1 MCKWSMLMQKYFF
14 DILQSPQ
21 DIQDYPPPHQQD
33 GGHELGHEPLY
44 AQVKKGHKRPEDD
57 IVNPNHVMLEA
68 GGSPQGGADS
78 WV

>member
-1 MCKWSMLMQKYFF
+1 M
-14 DILQSPQ
+14 
-21 DIQDYPPPHQQD
+21 QDYPPHQQD
-33 GGHELGHEPLY
+33 GGHEPGHEPLY